1 MTILEL
7 KKAKDIRPFRPFV
20 IRLAD
25 GREFPVAHPDAVAWD
40 EDSRRIAYVAIRGG
54 GVEVVD
60 VSLATSLTIPAAAG
74 GGADSNGGE

>member
-1 MTILEL
+1 MTIVEL
-7 KKAKDIRPFRPFV
+7 KRAKDRRPFQPFL

-40 EDSRRIAYVAIRGG
+40 EGTRRIAYFAIRGG
-54 GVEVVD
+54 GVEVID
-60 VSLATSLTIPAAAG
+60 VSLAKSLTIPAPAG